1 MALTGDTLLPQHE
14 LLDEVVGQTPQHV
27 GHTAAPTASMCW
39 LHAAASHQLGVGVF
53 PIVSLASN
61 PAYPQCNRTHVAAW
75 ALPLKSQHQQGWP
88 QLQLHHFTNPH
99 THVWAALKCCCRC
112 VFAAFPVLQQPRL
125 RLRHLQAVA
134 LHTFSPPLPL
144 PRHAQLLYEVSLLPA
159 GAEQQQQQLVYVSE
173 QVRRSSS
180 CIAVLWFLH
189 HCERLGQLTD
199 FALW

>member
-1 MALTGDTLLPQHE
+1 MFHLQATLPIRNATAHTLLR
-14 LLDEVVGQTPQHV
+14 
-27 GHTAAPTASMCW
+27 GHCHSKASTSKAGCSCTTSPTLTHMCG
-39 LHAAASHQLGVGVF
+39 LH
-53 PIVSLASN
+53 SN
-61 PAYPQCNRTHVAAW
+61 AVAVA
-75 ALPLKSQHQQGWP
+75 
-88 QLQLHHFTNPH
+88 F
-99 THVWAALKCCCRC
+99 
-112 VFAAFPVLQQPRL
+112 FAAFPVLQQPRL